1 MKRRELQSV
10 ASQYCRQLK
19 SYGRKIPGSF
29 NPEDIHDLR
38 VVYKR
43 LRAMMRMLHP
53 AKRHPESLGL
63 SEFVPLYQ
71 AAGVVRDHQVF
82 IPKVT
87 KLLSENKLQ
96 APQYLAM
103 LFKRLFPAKEK
114 LVHIIESTDFRA
126 GKEDVFK
133 HIKSELDDDQVRK
146 FIHRKIAA
154 LQILL
159 LVPDHDVEVHSIR
172 KHLKDVTYSIRLF
185 RKEWGID
192 FPVIAWKSE
201 KQMNDV
207 GEALGDYNDDCTLLQ
222 FLLHIDDVPDDERNA
237 LDEVRRV
244 VEERKNTQLKVLQN
258 RLRNLQLNSSF
269 K

>member
-1 MKRRELQSV
+1 M
-10 ASQYCRQLK
+10 ASRYCRQLK
-19 SYGRKIPGSF
+19 SYGRTIPGSF

-53 AKRHPESLGL
+53 SKRHPESLGL

-96 APQYLAM
+96 APQYLEM
-103 LFKRLFPAKEK
+103 LSKRLFPAKEK
-114 LVHIIESTDFRA
+114 LVHVIESTNFRT
-126 GKEDVFK
+126 GKEDLFQ
-133 HIKSELDDDQVRK
+133 HIKSELDDDQVKK

-192 FPVIAWKSE
+192 FPVVAWKSE

-207 GEALGDYNDDCTLLQ
+207 GEALGDYNDDCTLLT
-222 FLLHIDDVPDDERNA
+222 FLSHIDDVPDDERQA
-237 LDEVRRV
+237 LDTIRMT
-244 VEERKNTQLKVLQN
+244 VEDRKKTQLQVLQN